1 MQFYLL
7 LLERLLNNDYL
18 KAKKN
23 LRMRGQAFIVFEDIE
38 SAQKAVS
45 SMQGFPF
52 HDKKMR
58 IAFAKVKS
66 RILNLGS
73 NLIIINLSVHIT
85 LKIKI
90 ISFSFQTKNLVWQW
104 RSFKSKRNL
113 YTTWSDQEEE
123 KEKEGEEGCR

>member
-58 IAFAKVKS
+58 IAFAKVNS
-66 RILNLGS
+66 RILKLGS
-73 NLIIINLSVHIT
+73 NLIIINLFVHMT

-90 ISFSFQTKNLVWQW
+90 ISSQTKNLV
-104 RSFKSKRNL
+104 
-113 YTTWSDQEEE
+113 
-123 KEKEGEEGCR
+123 

>member
-1 MQFYLL
+1 
-7 LLERLLNNDYL
+7 
-18 KAKKN
+18 
-23 LRMRGQAFIVFEDIE
+23 MRGQAFIVFEDIE

-66 RILNLGS
+66 RILKLGS
-73 NLIIINLSVHIT
+73 TLIKINLSVHIT

-90 ISFSFQTKNLVWQW
+90 ISFQTKNLVWQW

-123 KEKEGEEGCR
+123 KEEEGEEGCR